1 MGVVSAAGQIP
12 PQRGSELALE
22 TLRLGAGERREVGDL
37 GHDVLLFAFA
47 GGGEL
52 DGESLVTGSAALL
65 LEGEDAVLAGG
76 DDGIS
81 LVRVTLGA
89 ATDLHAPMGARE
101 RIVAIDA
108 VEPGKATGSRSF
120 QILFGPHNGSRRAT
134 MFVGYVP
141 PGKAPWHY
149 HLYDE
154 IVWIWRGPGRYHLG
168 DEVEPLEDGSAFR
181 ITPREVHIVENTH
194 PDRELAV
201 LGIFTPGRQPVGR
214 VSDARDRRH
223 LRVRVGMSAATGMV
237 GAAIRDEFPIFEHT
251 TYLNSCS
258 QGALSHRV
266 RAAYEEYL
274 AGWDENGA
282 EWEFWVERAEAA
294 RAGFAELLHGAAD
307 EVAVTTS
314 VSQGV
319 SGIVSALPF
328 ERGGRNR
335 IVISEY
341 EFPTVGQIAHA
352 QELRGAEVVHVRPE
366 ADGSIPVER
375 FAEAIDERTALVCC
389 TTISYRTGHR
399 NDVAAIAEV
408 AHAHGALV
416 LADSYQAAGAIE
428 LDVRTL
434 GADFVT
440 GGTVKYLLASAGL
453 GFLWVRGEVLAGLM
467 PTQTGW
473 FADEDIF
480 RMDISDYSPHATA
493 RRFDA
498 GTPPVPNIYAG
509 VAGLGLVQET
519 GVPAIEAHVSALNT
533 RLIAGLDELGADVV
547 TPADPARRGPLVCVR
562 STDAP
567 ALVASLAEEHITC
580 SLRDTNLRVAAHLY
594 NTDEDVDTL
603 LAALAAPPPPRL
615 VGLAAT

>member
-1 MGVVSAAGQIP
+1 MSGNSGNPGDRDWRRSASQDDASHRP
-12 PQRGSELALE
+12 SEP
-22 TLRLGAGERREVGDL
+22 
-37 GHDVLLFAFA
+37 
-47 GGGEL
+47 
-52 DGESLVTGSAALL
+52 VT
-65 LEGEDAVLAGG
+65 
-76 DDGIS
+76 
-81 LVRVTLGA
+81 
-89 ATDLHAPMGARE
+89 
-101 RIVAIDA
+101 
-108 VEPGKATGSRSF
+108 ATG
-120 QILFGPHNGSRRAT
+120 A
-134 MFVGYVP
+134 VGEAV
-141 PGKAPWHY
+141 
-149 HLYDE
+149 
-154 IVWIWRGPGRYHLG
+154 RG
-168 DEVEPLEDGSAFR
+168 
-181 ITPREVHIVENTH
+181 
-194 PDRELAV
+194 
-201 LGIFTPGRQPVGR
+201 
-214 VSDARDRRH
+214 
-223 LRVRVGMSAATGMV
+223 
-237 GAAIRDEFPIFEHT
+237 EFPILAHA
-251 TYLNSCS
+251 TYLNACS

-294 RAGFAELLHGAAD
+294 RAGFAELLHGAPD

-366 ADGSIPVER
+366 PDGSIPAEK
-375 FAEAIDERTALVCC
+375 FAAAIDERTALVCC

-399 NDVAAIAEV
+399 HDISAIAEA

-416 LADSYQAAGAIE
+416 LADSYQAVGAIE

-509 VAGLGLVQET
+509 VAGLALVQET
-519 GVPAIEAHVSALNT
+519 GVAAIEAHVGALNT
-533 RLIAGLDELGADVV
+533 RLIASLEELGATVV

-562 STDAP
+562 STDPA
-567 ALVASLAEEHITC
+567 ALVASLAEEHIVC
-580 SLRDTNLRVAAHLY
+580 SLRDENLRVAAHFY
-594 NTDEDVDTL
+594 NTDNDIDTL
-603 LAALAAPPPPRL
+603 LDALTRRRSL
-615 VGLAAT
+615 LA